1 MFGLGFWEIVVIF
14 VVLIIFID
22 PKEIPIMLRKLG
34 RLYGEVLDFN
44 KDVNKMLKDIETDIK
59 EPLSLDEFSILDEN
73 DSKKIDLIK
82 EKENTNKTK
91 KIDE

>member
-22 PKEIPIMLRKLG
+22 PKEIPIMLRKIG
-34 RLYGEVLDFN
+34 RFYGEILNFN

-59 EPLSLDEFSILDEN
+59 EPLSIDELSITDKDNKKETNLVKEKKSIN
-73 DSKKIDLIK
+73 KRKKIDK
-82 EKENTNKTK
+82 
-91 KIDE
+91 

>member
-44 KDVNKMLKDIETDIK
+44 KDVNKMLKDIETDVK
-59 EPLSLDEFSILDEN
+59 EPLSLDDLSIPDKN
-73 DSKKIDLIK
+73 DIKGIDIIK
-82 EKENTNKTK
+82 EKNSKNNIK
-91 KIDE
+91 KKE

>member
-22 PKEIPIMLRKLG
+22 PKEIPVMLRKLG

-44 KDVNKMLKDIETDIK
+44 KDVNKMLKDIETDVK
-59 EPLSLDEFSILDEN
+59 EPLSLDDLSIPDKN
-73 DSKKIDLIK
+73 DIKGIDIIK
-82 EKENTNKTK
+82 EKNSKNNIK
-91 KIDE
+91 KKE